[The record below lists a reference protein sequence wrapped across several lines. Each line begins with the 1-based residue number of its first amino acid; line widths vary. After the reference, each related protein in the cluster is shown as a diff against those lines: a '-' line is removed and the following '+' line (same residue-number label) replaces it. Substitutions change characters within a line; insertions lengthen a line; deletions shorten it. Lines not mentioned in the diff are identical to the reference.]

1 MNNNES
7 GYDAYGSISA
17 VLAIYLPVHP
27 SMQGV
32 LIMLGIPSFLL
43 GFLLLIPTLFFFLKS
58 KIDRFEFQVFFI
70 LFCLVMWLVFKS
82 LTSQSIGGIQFLRTL
97 SSFILLILSSV
108 CAYVA
113 AKNSQVSLNTIAI
126 LGSVALIHFL
136 YVLTSTGFTFGDLAF
151 QSLSSN
157 NEKQNYQSTAYYFG
171 FVAVFFISQIFSY
184 KNSSRKRLESFV
196 FIIGV
201 ITLMS
206 LVGARGAVIAI
217 LFTFLFIFIIAK
229 RVRSFKLIV
238 VTLLMVIVSMT
249 VINIDF
255 LLEHLTIFQRFQSL
269 GDGSDSSKRVFLFT
283 SALELWTSSP
293 VNFIFGN
300 GIATF
305 PDYIGKQG
313 AGWYPHNFLLEC
325 LAEAGIISVIPQLI
339 LFYFFYI
346 KAKHYTDPNL
356 YVYNFSLALAIYSL
370 VNFQFIGGILTM
382 WNPFFFILF
391 AIFSL
396 NRQKCINE
404 EQTQ

>member
-1 MNNNES
+1 MSNNEK
-7 GYDAYGSISA
+7 GYGPYCSISA

-27 SMQGV
+27 SMQGL
-32 LIMLGIPSFLL
+32 LIMMGIPSFLL
-43 GFLLLIPTLFFFLKS
+43 GFLLLVPTLFFFLKS
-58 KIDRFEFQVFFI
+58 KIDRFEFQVFFV
-70 LFCLVMWLVFKS
+70 LFCLVMWLLFKS
-82 LTSQSIGGIQFLRTL
+82 VTSSSIGEVQFLRTL

-113 AKNSQVSLNTIAI
+113 AKNSQISLNTIAI
-126 LGSVALIHFL
+126 LGAVALIHFL

-151 QSLSSN
+151 QSLSSDD
-157 NEKQNYQSTAYYFG
+157 EKQNYQSTAYYFG
-171 FVAVFFISQIFSY
+171 FVAVFFISQLFSY
-184 KNSSRKRLESFV
+184 KNSSIRRLESFV

-201 ITLMS
+201 IILMS
-206 LVGARGAVIAI
+206 LVGARGSVLAI
-217 LFTFLFIFIIAK
+217 LFTFLFIFFIAK

-238 VTLLMVIVSMT
+238 ITLLMIVVSMV

-255 LLEHLTIFQRFQSL
+255 LLEHVNIFQRFQSL
-269 GDGSDSSKRVFLFT
+269 GDGSDSSKRIFLFT

-293 VNFIFGN
+293 MNFIFGN

-305 PDYIGKQG
+305 PSYIDKQG

-339 LFYFFYI
+339 LFYFFYY
-346 KAKHYTDPNL
+346 KAKNYTDSNL

-396 NRQKCINE
+396 NRQKRVTE
-404 EQTQ
+404 EQVK